1 MKWIVQEFLN
11 DSSNMLR
18 IISALETLGVEYLLV
33 KVNKGNTLTVL
44 ESKTKLPMDNS
55 AEVLNDFI
63 KNNQIIVYGSKT
75 LSNIANEMRLK
86 PGTFMNEHFE
96 FDVFQLHLGK
106 ELLNHEFYMG
116 ELWDL
121 EPKEESFFIRPTG
134 NTKLFTGM
142 VITKEEFDTWKKRE
156 DPKNSPY
163 QGQNLLV
170 SPIQEIVSEYRFFV
184 VNQAIVASSSYKA
197 HDALNVSMVPSKEMT
212 QYTMDRI
219 KQFPLS
225 KAFVIDVA
233 ETTDGYK
240 VVEYNNINTSGLY
253 GCDELALVQALNNV

>member
-18 IISALETLGVEYLLV
+18 IINALETLGVEYLLV
-33 KVNKGNTLTVL
+33 KVNKENTLTVL
-44 ESKTKLPMDNS
+44 ESESKLPVDNS
-55 AEVLNDFI
+55 TEVLNDFI
-63 KNNQIIVYGSKT
+63 KNNQIIIYGSKT
-75 LSNIANEMRLK
+75 LSNIANEMKLK
-86 PGTFMNEHFE
+86 PGTFMNEYFE
-96 FDVFQLHLGK
+96 FDVFHLHLGK
-106 ELLNHEFYMG
+106 ELLNQEFYMG

-121 EPKEESFFIRPTG
+121 EPKEEIFFIRPTG

-163 QGQNLLV
+163 QGQKLMI
-170 SPIQEIVSEYRFFV
+170 SPTQEIVSEYRFFV
-184 VNQAIVASSSYKA
+184 VDQAIVTFSSYKS
-197 HDALNVSMVPSKEMT
+197 HNVMNVSMIPSKELT

-219 KQFPLS
+219 KQFPLD

-233 ETTDGYK
+233 ETTNGYK